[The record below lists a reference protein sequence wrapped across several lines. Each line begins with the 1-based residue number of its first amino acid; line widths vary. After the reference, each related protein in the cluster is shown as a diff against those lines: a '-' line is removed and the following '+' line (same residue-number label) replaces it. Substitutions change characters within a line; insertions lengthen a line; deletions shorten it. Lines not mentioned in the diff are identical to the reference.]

1 MGRPPRLQDHNLAR
15 RLDELLVLAGSS
27 RKLALLFG
35 LDPATLS
42 RSMTQ
47 RAFAAGTRAKIL
59 ARIESVTSRLSG
71 ELGAGDLQAHRVV
84 PNGEMLQILQKLYTL
99 LPGAIAALEAV
110 ASSPLHRGDRQGTE
124 K

>member
-1 MGRPPRLQDHNLAR
+1 
-15 RLDELLVLAGSS
+15 
-27 RKLALLFG
+27 
-35 LDPATLS
+35 
-42 RSMTQ
+42 MTQ

-71 ELGAGDLQAHRVV
+71 ELGAGDLQAHREV